1 MGMTGSTF
9 QLVNGV
15 VLLTAFAGV
24 RLFYG
29 AVQVCCICIFL
40 KEMYRRNHPKPAVVI
55 RILPNAVLDPRVR
68 SPYWRA
74 AGVRSR
80 ECRAEQPEL
89 VLVREDGCSAAE
101 AHGGQ
106 PGGEEDE
113 REKAVARCRL
123 FCVHRRRAIDER
135 RQIGR

>member
-1 MGMTGSTF
+1 
-9 QLVNGV
+9 
-15 VLLTAFAGV
+15 
-24 RLFYG
+24 
-29 AVQVCCICIFL
+29 
-40 KEMYRRNHPKPAVVI
+40 MYKRNHPKPPVVI
-55 RILPNAVLDPRVR
+55 RILPNAVLDPRFR

-74 AGVRSR
+74 AGVRSGQ
-80 ECRAEQPEL
+80 CRAERLEL
-89 VLVREDGCSAAE
+89 VLVREDDCSAAE

-113 REKAVARCRL
+113 QENAVTRCQL